1 MSQSCLTLFA
11 SLPDELQRLV
21 VAAVKARLVEADRG
35 GYRLLNKTFAELL
48 KDMDWET
55 SENPFIIVKGILTRC
70 TEVVRLSTTRWEKM
84 TTDEYVT
91 IYNKIYTF
99 TIQKG
104 RSQRNQAAI
113 YDQLGKQLQHFVKC
127 LPDWGV
133 RNRLLELATKC
144 FSPVMRYHAKPRN
157 LPTPQEMIFLPLF

>member
-1 MSQSCLTLFA
+1 MSQSCQPCLQA
-11 SLPDELQRLV
+11 CDELQRLV

-127 LPDWGV
+127 ANWGV
-133 RNRLLELATKC
+133 RNRLLGWPEC
-144 FSPVMRYHAKPRN
+144 FSPVIKCHAKPRN
-157 LPTPQEMIFLPLF
+157 LPTPQEMIFLPLLNTI